1 MLDMMKNHILN
12 ENMGINYFNIFA
24 SLKIYLRFYFYQRN
38 HPPCFEK
45 DFYNKKICFQIIH
58 NIQYKIHQILKFS
71 IIIKNVVQLSKTVK
85 LNQKF
90 KLMGRNL
97 LQTYILEMNDKRHAN
112 ISARKMWG

>member
-1 MLDMMKNHILN
+1 MLDMIKNHNLN
-12 ENMGINYFNIFA
+12 ENRTFYMDINYFTIFA
-24 SLKIYLRFYFYQRN
+24 SLKNYLRFHFYQRN

-97 LQTYILEMNDKRHAN
+97 LQTILYIGDV
-112 ISARKMWG
+112 W